1 MKDEPRHHRFY
12 LLLLALAILG
22 SVPFAFI
29 GRTPPAVW
37 GLPLWLLSSMVF
49 TALLSFLTAWG
60 IMRYW
65 KDDDVD

>member
-1 MKDEPRHHRFY
+1 MTDEPRRHWLY
-12 LLLLALAILG
+12 LILVALAILG
-22 SVPFAFI
+22 SVPFAFV
-29 GRTPPAVW
+29 GRTPAPVF
-37 GLPLWLLSSMVF
+37 GLPLWLVSSMIF